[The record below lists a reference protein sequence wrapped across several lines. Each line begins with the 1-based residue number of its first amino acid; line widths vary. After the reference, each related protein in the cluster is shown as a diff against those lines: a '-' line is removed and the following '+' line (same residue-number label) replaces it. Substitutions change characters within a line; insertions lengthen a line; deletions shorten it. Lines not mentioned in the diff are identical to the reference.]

1 MPRRARVGPVSCSS
15 TATARLTGCD
25 GDPVLGPARD
35 AGPLV
40 GGAVDTMTFHD
51 TVGAARDGMA
61 ATAHRL
67 DLAVTHAR
75 QISTDDVA
83 GRLKP
88 LLLANE
94 ALLVEAMRTPWR
106 AGQCVD

>member
-1 MPRRARVGPVSCSS
+1 MPRRARVGSGELFQHGNG
-15 TATARLTGCD
+15 AADRRD
-25 GDPVLGPARD
+25 GDPVLGPAGD

-40 GGAVDTMTFHD
+40 GGAVDAMAFD
-51 TVGAARDGMA
+51 DSVGAARDGVA

-75 QISTDDVA
+75 QIGTDDVA

-88 LLLANE
+88 LLLVDE